1 MMSCSEDSNMSAWF
15 GSWTRTWLVCLT
27 TGMLVLL
34 SLSMPVHAED
44 ETPDQVVNSV
54 ARQLLTDISQHRDQ
68 YRQNP
73 AELRKLVDKYLLPR
87 FDSEYA
93 ARLVLGKH
101 WREATPEQRKAFIDG
116 FYKSMIAN
124 YGGAVIDFT
133 LDRLNILPYKGNPGD
148 TTATVRSEIRRSN
161 GSTVPVNYT
170 LHKVDGGWKAFD
182 VTIEGVSYVKS
193 FRTDFGTEIDQ
204 KGLDAVI
211 QRLQSQQGPTVDES
225 GKPVAGAAA
234 KKSG

>member
-1 MMSCSEDSNMSAWF
+1 MNLSQNVSVMSGLN
-15 GSWTRTWLVCLT
+15 SWTRAWLVVLT
-27 TGMLVLL
+27 SSMLALL
-34 SLSMPVHAED
+34 SFNMPAWAD
-44 ETPDQVVNSV
+44 DGQTPDQVVNQV
-54 ARQLLTDISQHRDQ
+54 ARDLLTDISQHREE
-68 YRQNP
+68 YRKNP
-73 AELRKLVDKYLLPR
+73 AELRKLVDKYLLPN

-124 YGGAVIDFT
+124 YGDAVIDFT

-148 TTATVRSEIRRSN
+148 TIATVRSEIRRSN

-170 LHKVDGGWKAFD
+170 LHKVDNKWKAYD

-211 QRLQSQQGPTVDES
+211 QRLQSQQTPTVDAS
-225 GKPVAGAAA
+225 GKPASGAA
-234 KKSG
+234 KRGS